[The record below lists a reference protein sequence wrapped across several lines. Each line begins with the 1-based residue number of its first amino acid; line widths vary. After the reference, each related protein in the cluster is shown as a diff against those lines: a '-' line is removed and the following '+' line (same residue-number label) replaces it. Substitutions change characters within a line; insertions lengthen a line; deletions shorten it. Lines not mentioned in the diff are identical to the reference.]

1 MFVKSCK
8 ILTLYQFCDKKRR
21 MKCIALIGLVC
32 SLSFTNLVNAQYEY
46 VSKSAYKAD
55 ISYLEKLEASED
67 INALIMRLRKVYE
80 KSTIE
85 LEYLEQQSEE
95 LQKLQADVR
104 DFIAPRPASYH
115 NVKIEKKIVDNLLK
129 ITDIVFVESVNLQ
142 NDDWKLS
149 QGGTYKYYEFDAVG
163 KSLLNNYIL
172 LNGYYKIELSR
183 KTSSLHNRARDEA
196 YVYVEYKRSMT
207 YKNYF
212 HRLIRK

>member
-1 MFVKSCK
+1 M
-8 ILTLYQFCDKKRR
+8 
-21 MKCIALIGLVC
+21 
-32 SLSFTNLVNAQYEY
+32 
-46 VSKSAYKAD
+46 
-55 ISYLEKLEASED
+55 
-67 INALIMRLRKVYE
+67 
-80 KSTIE
+80 
-85 LEYLEQQSEE
+85 
-95 LQKLQADVR
+95 
-104 DFIAPRPASYH
+104 
-115 NVKIEKKIVDNLLK
+115 LK

>member
-1 MFVKSCK
+1 VFVKSCK

>member
-1 MFVKSCK
+1 M
-8 ILTLYQFCDKKRR
+8 YQFCDKKRR

>member
-1 MFVKSCK
+1 
-8 ILTLYQFCDKKRR
+8 